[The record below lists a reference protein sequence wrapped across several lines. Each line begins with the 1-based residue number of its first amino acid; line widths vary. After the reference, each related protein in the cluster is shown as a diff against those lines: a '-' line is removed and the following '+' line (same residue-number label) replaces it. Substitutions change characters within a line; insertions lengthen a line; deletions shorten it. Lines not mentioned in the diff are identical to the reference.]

1 MSKCIL
7 DLDALDPERETVKLD
22 GKEYEI
28 YSFEDFSLK
37 ENARLRK
44 VGATILDGQIA
55 PDSVAD
61 EAEYEKQLDSF
72 LSIVVP
78 GVSVETMKAMSYA
91 KKLALLTAFWIAAA
105 NRRTRDTAA
114 QETGETQ

>member
-28 YSFEDFSLK
+28 YTYEDFSLK
-37 ENARLRK
+37 ENARLTK
-44 VGATILDGQIA
+44 ILGGLIE
-55 PDSVAD
+55 PDSIAD
-61 EAEYEKQLDSF
+61 ETEYEERLASF

-78 GVSVETMKAMSYA
+78 GVSVETIKAMPYA
-91 KKLALLTAFWIAAA
+91 KKSALLTAFWKAAV

>member
-28 YSFEDFSLK
+28 YTYEDFSLK

-44 VGATILDGQIA
+44 VGTKILDGLID
-55 PDSVAD
+55 PDSIAD
-61 EAEYEKQLDSF
+61 ETEYEEQLASF

-78 GVSVETMKAMSYA
+78 GVSVETIKAMPYT
-91 KKLALLTAFWIAAA
+91 KKSALLTAFWKAAA